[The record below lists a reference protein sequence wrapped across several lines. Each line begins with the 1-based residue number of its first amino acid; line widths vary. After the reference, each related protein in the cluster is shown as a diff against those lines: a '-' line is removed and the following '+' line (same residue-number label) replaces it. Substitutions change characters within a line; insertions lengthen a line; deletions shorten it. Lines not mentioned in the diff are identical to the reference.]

1 MSALSD
7 YAEKALLDHL
17 LGTAAFTSPS
27 TVYVGLAT
35 ASDSTGSTL
44 ENLEQGIL
52 TNEVV
57 GNGYTRQAATF
68 DAVTLG
74 AGSTSNSGN
83 ITFTASGGNWGEIT
97 TVFLIDTDSTSDSA
111 GAGSILASGNITVPK
126 DIQDG
131 DSFQISTG
139 SLTITL
145 A

>member
-1 MSALSD
+1 MSALSN

-17 LGTAAFTSPS
+17 LGTATMTSP
-27 TVYVGLAT
+27 TNVYVGLFT

-44 ENLEQGIL
+44 ENLEAGTL
-52 TNEVV
+52 TNEIS
-57 GNGYTRQAATF
+57 GNGYSRQVATF

-83 ITFTASGGNWGEIT
+83 LTFTASGGDWGEIT
-97 TVFLIDTDSTSDSA
+97 TVAVLSA
-111 GAGSILASGNITVPK
+111 ASGGNVLAYGNLVSNKSIA
-126 DIQDG
+126 DG

-139 SLTITL
+139 NLTITL

>member
-1 MSALSD
+1 
-7 YAEKALLDHL
+7 
-17 LGTAAFTSPS
+17 
-27 TVYVGLAT
+27 VYVGLAT